1 MGSPSSGAGSPL
13 SHKEPCVV
21 MTVRTATQADI
32 PGIVRLIQA
41 LAQHDG
47 VPAPDSRSL
56 REVLQTLLRREST
69 QYIVAVDDAGL
80 VIGTMQ
86 LDFRLTTWEAATYA
100 YIEDFFV
107 EEQHRGQGVGSAM
120 LQLARQLSRQWGC
133 VRMDLDVLQSSVDTR
148 RFYERHGFENQG
160 RLILRLTI

>member
-1 MGSPSSGAGSPL
+1 MGSPSSGAGFPL
-13 SHKEPCVV
+13 PNKEPFIG

-47 VPAPDSRSL
+47 VPAPDSHAL
-56 REVLQTLLRREST
+56 REILQTLLHRDST
-69 QYIVAVDDAGL
+69 QYIVAVDDAGQ

-107 EEQHRGQGVGSAM
+107 EEQQRGQGVGSAM
-120 LQLARQLSRQWGC
+120 LHLAQQLSNHRGC
-133 VRMDLDVLQSSVDTR
+133 VRMDLDVLKANLATR
-148 RFYERHGFENQG
+148 RFYERHGFEDLG
-160 RLILRLTI
+160 RLTLRLTL